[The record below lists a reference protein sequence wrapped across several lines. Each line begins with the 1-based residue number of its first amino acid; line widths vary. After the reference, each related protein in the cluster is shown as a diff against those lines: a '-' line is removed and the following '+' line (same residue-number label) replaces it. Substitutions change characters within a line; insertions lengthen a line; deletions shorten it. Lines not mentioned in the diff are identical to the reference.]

1 MKAIIMAGGE
11 GRRLKAITG
20 DIPKP
25 MVSFMGRPMMEH
37 IILLLKEN
45 GFDDICVTL
54 QYKANIISDY
64 FGSGEKLGVKLQYR
78 IENEPLGTAG
88 SVKNCAD
95 FYGDEDFLVISGDVA
110 CDFKLKEL
118 MLLHKEQCV
127 CASLALH
134 RSSDPLS
141 YGLVLTDNENRIHCF
156 VEKPTWPRVITDL
169 INTGIYALSPKAME
183 YVPENQAFDFGK
195 NLFPLLLEKS
205 EKLMG
210 YEFDEY
216 WCDVGSPLSYYK
228 CCVDA
233 LEGKLKIH
241 VPDAFYAGR
250 QITGTDIL
258 AKGISRDCACK
269 NRAEL
274 MNALSQITMD
284 LGADY
289 NNGIE
294 ISKPLYTLH
303 ISPLIHNS
311 AVRLSVQ
318 SEDTEF
324 ASSLALTTE
333 ELIKA
338 LNL

>member
-45 GFDDICVTL
+45 GFEDICVTL
-54 QYKANIISDY
+54 GYKANHISDY
-64 FGSGEKLGVKLQYR
+64 FGSGDKLGVKLQYR

-88 SVKNCAD
+88 SVKNCAN
-95 FYGDEDFLVISGDVA
+95 FYGNDDFLVISGDVA
-110 CDFKLKEL
+110 CDFNLKEL
-118 MLLHKEQCV
+118 MALHKEQSA
-127 CASLALH
+127 CASLALY
-134 RSSDPLS
+134 RSLEPLS
-141 YGLVLTDNENRIHCF
+141 YGLVLTDNEDRINCF
-156 VEKPTWPRVITDL
+156 VEKPTWPRVITNL

-183 YVPENQAFDFGK
+183 QVPKNQSFDFGK
-195 NLFPLLLEKS
+195 NLFPLLLEKDQ
-205 EKLMG
+205 KMMG
-210 YEFDEY
+210 YEFDGY

-241 VPDAFYAGR
+241 IPDAFYADR
-250 QITGTDIL
+250 RLTGTDIS

-269 NRAEL
+269 SRAEL
-274 MNALSQITMD
+274 MSALSQITMD
-284 LGADY
+284 LGADFR
-289 NNGIE
+289 NGIE

-303 ISPLIHNS
+303 ISPLIRNS

-318 SEDTEF
+318 SEDVEF
-324 ASSLALTTE
+324 AKSLAYTTE